1 MGLRTLKQGNQA
13 ESPNKTVLC
22 VDLDGTLVKTDTLH
36 ELALRYLKLHPVIGI
51 VSLIL
56 WAFKGRNILKLE
68 LSRALTLDVR
78 LLPYNE
84 AVLEL
89 LKAQREEGRTIWLV
103 TGAAQGLA
111 EAVAGHLGLFDRV
124 IGTSDEVNLIGDSK
138 RARLDELCA
147 DDGYDYLGDSS
158 ADIPVWRGAKSALVV
173 ARGVRYLDSVGHSKS
188 VGVVGTNEPK
198 RWFKALRIHQW
209 AKNALIFAPALLAHR
224 IFEVD
229 VFMRSTGMF
238 IAFSLVASG
247 VYLLN
252 DLLDLDADRVH
263 ASKSRRPFASGNLN
277 LLHGSFASIGLFL
290 SGLSI
295 SLVLGGSAAL
305 MLLGY
310 VVLTT
315 SYSFRLKRIFV
326 LDIVLLSSLYTYRLM
341 TGAVAGEVE
350 ASFWLVGFSTFVFLN
365 LAIVKR
371 VTELTELKE
380 AGAQQ
385 TTGRAYHVSD
395 LPSLSAALP
404 ATGAASVL
412 VLALYLNSAAVTKLY
427 ASPVILW
434 PVVLLALYW
443 ILRIGLLAVRGEID
457 SDPVA
462 FALKDRVTYV
472 VGALVLGL
480 LALAS

>member
-1 MGLRTLKQGNQA
+1 MW
-13 ESPNKTVLC
+13 
-22 VDLDGTLVKTDTLH
+22 
-36 ELALRYLKLHPVIGI
+36 AL
-51 VSLIL
+51 
-56 WAFKGRNILKLE
+56 KGRNILKLE
-68 LSRALTLDVR
+68 LSRALALDVS

-111 EAVAGHLGLFDRV
+111 EAVAEHLGLFDRV
-124 IGTSDEVNLIGDSK
+124 IGTSDEVNLIGDFK

-173 ARGVRYLDSVGHSKS
+173 ARGVRHLDSVGHSSS
-188 VGVVGTNEPK
+188 VRVVGTKEPK
-198 RWFKALRIHQW
+198 RWLKALRVHQW
-209 AKNALIFAPALLAHR
+209 AKKALIFVPALLAHR
-224 IFEVD
+224 IFEGD
-229 VFMRSTGMF
+229 VFMRSSAMF

-277 LLHGSFASIGLFL
+277 LLHGSFASIGLFV

-295 SLVLGGSAAL
+295 SLILGGPAAL

-315 SYSFRLKRIFV
+315 SYSFRLKRVFV

-350 ASFWLVGFSTFVFLN
+350 ASFWLVGFSTFIFLN

-371 VTELTELKE
+371 VTELTELKR
-380 AGAQQ
+380 AGAQE
-385 TTGRAYHVSD
+385 TTGRAYRVSD

-404 ATGAASVL
+404 ATGAASGV
-412 VLALYLNSAAVTKLY
+412 
-427 ASPVILW
+427 
-434 PVVLLALYW
+434 
-443 ILRIGLLAVRGEID
+443 GL
-457 SDPVA
+457 
-462 FALKDRVTYV
+462 
-472 VGALVLGL
+472 GALSKQRCGNETLCITRGFMAGCFAGSLLGPSHWL
-480 LALAS
+480 TRCSR